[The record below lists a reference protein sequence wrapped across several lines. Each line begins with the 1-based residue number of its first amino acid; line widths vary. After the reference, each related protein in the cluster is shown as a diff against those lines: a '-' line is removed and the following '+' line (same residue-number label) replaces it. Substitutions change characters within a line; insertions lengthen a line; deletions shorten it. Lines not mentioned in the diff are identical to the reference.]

1 VAAQAGAP
9 AVATIKYFDAKDH
22 ASARAMGKSL
32 QQLGYRWRIERATD
46 RTGEP
51 PAAIEVWMPAK

>member
-1 VAAQAGAP
+1 
-9 AVATIKYFDAKDH
+9 VATIKYFDAKDH